1 MLLWISFAVLTA
13 AVVAFLLRPLRGAGE
28 TGVGSA
34 SADMAVYRDQLQE
47 IESERERGLL
57 TNEEFEGARTEI
69 ARRLIKRAEDG
80 EAAQSS
86 ASGKAPERSG
96 GTVRAL
102 AYVIGGAVPVLAVG
116 LYLAAGSP
124 NIGDQPFLAR
134 KNTPVAQA
142 SIADVISRIEERL
155 RAVPDDGKGW
165 DVIAPVYLRLG
176 RYGDAAH
183 AYEQATRLLGETPKR
198 LVGFGEATLMI
209 NNGVVTDAVRT
220 VSERILKLE
229 PGRIEARI
237 WLVLAKEQ
245 DGDLA
250 GAAKAY
256 QEILDASP
264 KDAPWRQAVSER
276 IDLLNKK
283 IASNDTSPMPPP
295 TAAPAQAAAPPQ
307 PSSGEA
313 AQVAEMAPEQREAFI
328 ARMVDG
334 LAERLKTDGKDLDGW
349 IRLLRAYKVL
359 GRESDAV
366 AALGSARRNFVDDEK
381 SLGALNEAA
390 KSLGIGS

>member
-13 AVVAFLLRPLRGAGE
+13 AVVAFLLRPLRGGDEAA
-28 TGVGSA
+28 VGPA
-34 SADMAVYRDQLQE
+34 SADVAVYRDQLQE
-47 IESERERGLL
+47 IEAERERGLL
-57 TNEEFEGARTEI
+57 TDDEFEGARTEI

-80 EAAQSS
+80 EAVQSS
-86 ASGKAPERSG
+86 AGSAAPGHG
-96 GTVRAL
+96 GAMRAL
-102 AYVIGGAVPVLAVG
+102 GYVIGGAVPVLAVA
-116 LYLAAGSP
+116 LYLEAGSP
-124 NIGDQPFLAR
+124 NLGSQPFLAR
-134 KNTPVAQA
+134 KTAPVEQA
-142 SIADVISRIEERL
+142 SIMEVISRIEDRL

-183 AYEQATRLLGETPKR
+183 AYEQAVRILGETPKR
-198 LVGFGEATLMI
+198 LIGYGEATLMV
-209 NNGVVTDAVRT
+209 NNGVVTDAVRN
-220 VSERILKLE
+220 VSDRILKLE

-256 QEILDASP
+256 QEILDSSA
-264 KDAPWRQAVSER
+264 KEAPWRQSVTER

-283 IASNDTSPMPPP
+283 IAGKDTSPLPSP
-295 TAAPAQAAAPPQ
+295 TEAPQQSGPQ
-307 PSSGEA
+307 PSQDDVARAGE
-313 AQVAEMAPEQREAFI
+313 MTPEQRQAFI

-334 LAERLKTDGKDLDGW
+334 LAERLKTDGRDLDGW
-349 IRLLRAYKVL
+349 LRLLRAYKVL
-359 GRESDAV
+359 GRDGDAV
-366 AALGSARRNFVDDEK
+366 AALGSARRNFADDQK
-381 SLGALNEAA
+381 SLAALDEAA